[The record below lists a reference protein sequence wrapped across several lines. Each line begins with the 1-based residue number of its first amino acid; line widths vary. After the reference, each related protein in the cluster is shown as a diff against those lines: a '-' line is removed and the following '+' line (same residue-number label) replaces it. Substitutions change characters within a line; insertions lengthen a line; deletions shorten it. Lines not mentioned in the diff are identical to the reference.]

1 MAMAITKKQ
10 KMGADAVVSVILDGI
25 GNEIYA
31 AIQRAKQSDQLA
43 IATYIMRKLKVEV
56 KKLTLESFND

>member
-1 MAMAITKKQ
+1 
-10 KMGADAVVSVILDGI
+10 MGADAVVSVIVDGI

-31 AIQRAKQSDQLA
+31 AIQRTKQSDQLV
-43 IATYIMRKLKVEV
+43 IATYIMRKLKAEV